1 MVSHAVPS
9 QIDNLQPVSGDRQET
24 YVGALKLAVCAHV
37 STSNVTHS
45 ADKNGVNAKVR
56 QHTTKVC
63 GKAT

>member
-1 MVSHAVPS
+1 MVSHAAPS
-9 QIDNLQPVSGDRQET
+9 QIDNFQPVSGDKQET

-56 QHTTKVC
+56 QHTTTLC